1 MLLPCRYPRAW
12 LVFALLFSTAA
23 GAEEMG
29 LAESLARAERYSAD
43 LSATV
48 YQRQALEKQADTAS
62 QQLPDP
68 KLKFGIENVPVGG
81 AAVTIAALLGKA

>member
-43 LSATV
+43 LSATFINV
-48 YQRQALEKQADTAS
+48 RRWKIRPTPPTSCRTRSLS
-62 QQLPDP
+62 SV
-68 KLKFGIENVPVGG
+68 LKMSRW
-81 AAVTIAALLGKA
+81 AAVTIAASAGRG